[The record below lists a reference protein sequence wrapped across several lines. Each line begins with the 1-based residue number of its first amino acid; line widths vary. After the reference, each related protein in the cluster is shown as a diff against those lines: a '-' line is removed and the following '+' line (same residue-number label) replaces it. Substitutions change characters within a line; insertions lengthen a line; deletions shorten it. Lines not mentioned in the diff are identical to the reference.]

1 MANGMQLV
9 LSGQKGLASNAGR
22 RSSPQSHRMARMLKE
37 EAIGDLLVRAGFI
50 DASGLSRARAAQ
62 EKEGISLG
70 KALSTLGLA
79 DEQGMAA
86 AIAKS
91 LKLESLGAELPDV
104 SPEVAALL
112 PSDFCRKRLVVPLSL
127 QGKTLRLALADPMDY
142 STTQDAEFRTG
153 KRIVAVVASLT
164 QIQSLIHQIYPEE
177 VPTPLDALGATDVQ
191 GEVETADDSEIEV
204 VDPAKLAKDIQMPP
218 VVRLVNLIL
227 SGAAKAGAS
236 DIHMEPKEN
245 FLQVRYRV
253 DGLLREV
260 IKVPKN
266 QMDATISR
274 MKIISGMDIA
284 DRRRPQDGRS
294 RLKYEGKRIDL
305 RVSTLPTQF
314 GEKVVIRLLDS
325 KRAQVTMA
333 QLGLTPENQ
342 HTFELMLSRPQGMI
356 LVTGPTGSGKSST
369 LYTALNWVKSPTKNI
384 ITVEDPIEYQL
395 DGVNQVQIHTKA
407 GVTFAAGLRS
417 ILRQDP
423 NIILVGEIRDQETAG
438 IALEA
443 AQTGH
448 LLLSTLHT
456 NDAPGTISR
465 LLDLGIEPF
474 LIASA
479 VIGILAQRL
488 VRRPCPSCT
497 IPQPPSAEAVEK
509 AGGASRLPDDA
520 KWVVGRGC
528 EECLQLGYKGR
539 MAIHELLTVNDE
551 VRELVSRRASE
562 HAIRKAA
569 RNAGMRTLLE
579 DGILKAAQ
587 GLITLEDVVRVVST
601 DDAAVHKEEATKPE
615 ASHPSAVRDDAPA
628 HQGEAE
634 IPVASPS
641 PAGVAQEAELNPEA
655 ALPPAA
661 AQVSKAGDS
670 QGKELVLVVEDSPT
684 IASVVKYFLELEGFQ
699 VLVAKDGN
707 LGLEAAKRVLPRV
720 IVTDYNMP
728 GMDGVTMVKALRA
741 DAATRGIAVLM
752 LTSEEGIEKETQA
765 LEAGVDDYI
774 MKPVEPRRLAAR
786 VKSVLARSKSR
797 QTAVVQ

>member
-1 MANGMQLV
+1 MPKKA
-9 LSGQKGLASNAGR
+9 
-22 RSSPQSHRMARMLKE
+22 
-37 EAIGDLLVRAGFI
+37 AIADLLVREGII
-50 DASGLSRARAAQ
+50 DSSGLSLAREAQ
-62 EKEGISLG
+62 EKYAISLS
-70 KALSTLGLA
+70 KALATLGLA
-79 DEQGMAA
+79 DEQRQVG

-91 LKLESLGAELPDV
+91 LHLESLIGEL
-104 SPEVAALL
+104 PEVAAEAAIVLAA
-112 PSDFCRKRLVVPLSL
+112 DFCRKRLVAPLSL
-127 QGKTLRLALADPMDY
+127 QGKTLRLALVDPMDY
-142 STTQDAEFRTG
+142 STIQDVEFRTG
-153 KRIVAVVASLT
+153 KRVVAVVSGET
-164 QIQSLIHQIYPEE
+164 HIQTLIHKIYPDE
-177 VPTPLDALGATDVQ
+177 VPAHLSALATGDVQ
-191 GEVETADDSEIEV
+191 GEVETVGDAEIEV
-204 VDPAKLAKDIQMPP
+204 VDPAKLARDTQMPP

-227 SGAAKAGAS
+227 SGAAKNGAS

-245 FLQVRYRV
+245 HLQVRYRV

-266 QMDATISR
+266 QTDATISR

-325 KRAQVTMA
+325 KRAQVTME
-333 QLGLTPENQ
+333 QLGLTSENQ
-342 HTFELMLSRPQGMI
+342 HAFQSMLSRAQGMI

-395 DGVNQVQIHTKA
+395 DGVNQVQINSKA

-456 NDAPGTISR
+456 NDAPGTITR

-474 LIASA
+474 LISSA

-488 VRRPCPSCT
+488 VRSPCPCCSVS
-497 IPQPPSAEAVEK
+497 QPPSAEAIEK
-509 AGGASRLPDDA
+509 SGGASRLPSDA
-520 KWVVGRGC
+520 KWVAGRGC
-528 EECLQLGYKGR
+528 EVCQQSGSKGR
-539 MAIHELLTVNDE
+539 VAIHELLVVNDE
-551 VRELVSRRASE
+551 VRELISRRAPE

-569 RNAGMRTLLE
+569 RNSGMRTLLE
-579 DGILKAAQ
+579 DGILKAARS
-587 GLITLEDVVRVVST
+587 LTTLEDVVRVVAA
-601 DDAAVHKEEATKPE
+601 DDAATHKEEATKPE
-615 ASHPSAVRDDAPA
+615 DSCSSVARDHGAT
-628 HQGEAE
+628 HQN
-634 IPVASPS
+634 
-641 PAGVAQEAELNPEA
+641 QAELEPDEA
-655 ALPPAA
+655 TPPAT
-661 AQVSKAGDS
+661 SEMGEPGDP
-670 QGKELVLVVEDSPT
+670 QGKERVLVVEDSST
-684 IASVVKYFLELEGFQ
+684 IASVVKYFLELEGFE
-699 VLVAKDGN
+699 VVVAKDGN
-707 LGLEAAKRVLPRV
+707 SGLEAARRGQPHV

-728 GMDGVTMVKALRA
+728 GMDGMAMVRALRSE
-741 DAATRGIAVLM
+741 AATSGIAVLM
-752 LTSEEGIEKETQA
+752 LTSEDSIEKETQA

-774 MKPVEPRRLAAR
+774 LKPVEPRRLAAR
-786 VKSVLARSKSR
+786 VRSVLARSQR
-797 QTAVVQ
+797 RHTAVIQ

>member
-1 MANGMQLV
+1 MA
-9 LSGQKGLASNAGR
+9 
-22 RSSPQSHRMARMLKE
+22 KE
-37 EAIGDLLVRAGFI
+37 TAIGDLLVRSGII
-50 DASGLSRARAAQ
+50 DATGLARAREAQ
-62 EKEGISLG
+62 EKSGISLS
-70 KALSTLGLA
+70 KALTTLGLA
-79 DEQGMAA
+79 DEEGMVAT
-86 AIAKS
+86 IAKS
-91 LKLESLGAELPDV
+91 MRLEALDRELP
-104 SPEVAALL
+104 EVAQEIAALL
-112 PSDFCRKRLVVPLSL
+112 PADFCRKRVIAPLSL
-127 QGKTLRLALADPMDY
+127 QGKILRLALADPMDY
-142 STTQDAEFRTG
+142 STIQDAEFRSG
-153 KRIVAVVASLT
+153 RRILAVVGGHT
-164 QIQSLIHQIYPEE
+164 QMQSLIQRIYPQDSSA
-177 VPTPLDALGATDVQ
+177 PLDSLDNVDVQ
-191 GEVETADDSEIEV
+191 GEVEAAGDTEIEV
-204 VDPAKLAKDIQMPP
+204 VDPAKLAKDTQMPP

-227 SGAAKAGAS
+227 SGAAKSGAS
-236 DIHMEPKEN
+236 DIHMEPKES

-260 IKVPKN
+260 MKVPRN
-266 QMDATISR
+266 QSDATISR

-325 KRAQVTMA
+325 KRAQVTME
-333 QLGLTPENQ
+333 QLGLTAENQ
-342 HTFELMLSRPQGMI
+342 HTFQMMLSRAQGMI

-395 DGVNQVQIHTKA
+395 DGVNQVQINTKA

-488 VRRPCPSCT
+488 VRSPCPSCSVS
-497 IPQPPSAEAVEK
+497 QPPSADAIEK
-509 AGGASRLPDDA
+509 AGGASRLPADA
-520 KWVVGRGC
+520 KWMAGRGC
-528 EECLQLGYKGR
+528 EECRQTGCKGR
-539 MAIHELLTVNDE
+539 IAIHELLVVNDE
-551 VRELVSRRASE
+551 VRELISGRASE

-587 GLITLEDVVRVVST
+587 GLTTLEDVVRVVAA
-601 DDAAVHKEEATKPE
+601 DDSAAHKDEATKPE
-615 ASHPSAVRDDAPA
+615 ATPSSVAHGRAAINQEEFEEQTTARAVSGAANEAA
-628 HQGEAE
+628 HVPDNE
-634 IPVASPS
+634 PL
-641 PAGVAQEAELNPEA
+641 PAGNEGEKPGNTR
-655 ALPPAA
+655 
-661 AQVSKAGDS
+661 
-670 QGKELVLVVEDSPT
+670 GKERVLVVEDSTT
-684 IASVVKYFLELEGFQ
+684 IASVVKYFLELEGFE
-699 VLVAKDGN
+699 VLVAKDGIS
-707 LGLEAAKRVLPRV
+707 GLAAAKRDPPQV

-728 GMDGVTMVKALRA
+728 GMDGMAMVKALRA
-741 DAATRGIAVLM
+741 EPATRDIAVLM
-752 LTSEEGIEKETQA
+752 LTSEDSVEKEAQA

-774 MKPVEPRRLAAR
+774 LKPVEPRRLAAR
-786 VKSVLARSKSR
+786 VRSVLVRSQR
-797 QTAVVQ
+797 RHPTAVQ

>member
-1 MANGMQLV
+1 MA
-9 LSGQKGLASNAGR
+9 
-22 RSSPQSHRMARMLKE
+22 KE
-37 EAIGDLLVRAGFI
+37 TAIGDLLVRAGII
-50 DASGLSRARAAQ
+50 DATGLSRARETQ
-62 EKEGISLG
+62 EKSGISLT
-70 KALSTLGLA
+70 KALATLGLA
-79 DEQGMAA
+79 DEQRMVA

-91 LKLESLGAELPDV
+91 MRLEALEPELPEV
-104 SPEVAALL
+104 PAEVAALL
-112 PSDFCRKRLVVPLSL
+112 PADFCRKRAVVPLSI
-127 QGKTLRLALADPMDY
+127 QGKILRLALADPMDY
-142 STTQDAEFRTG
+142 STIQDAEFRSG
-153 KRIVAVVASLT
+153 KRILAVVASHT

-177 VPTPLDALGATDVQ
+177 APANLDALGVAGVQ
-191 GEVETADDSEIEV
+191 GEVETVGDLEIEV
-204 VDPAKLAKDIQMPP
+204 VDPAKLAKDTQMPP
-218 VVRLVNLIL
+218 VIRLVNLIL
-227 SGAAKAGAS
+227 SGAAKNGAS
-236 DIHMEPKEN
+236 DIHLEPKEN

-260 IKVPKN
+260 IKVSKN

-325 KRAQVTMA
+325 KRAQITMA
-333 QLGLTPENQ
+333 QLGLTSENQ
-342 HTFELMLSRPQGMI
+342 HAFELMLSRAQGMI
-356 LVTGPTGSGKSST
+356 LVVGPTGSGKSST

-395 DGVNQVQIHTKA
+395 DGVNQVQINTKA

-456 NDAPGTISR
+456 NDAPGTITR

-474 LIASA
+474 LISSA

-488 VRRPCPSCT
+488 VRSPCPSCSVS
-497 IPQPPSAEAVEK
+497 QPPSADAIEK
-509 AGGASRLPDDA
+509 AGGASRLPADA
-520 KWVVGRGC
+520 KWVAGRGC
-528 EECLQLGYKGR
+528 EECKQSGCKGR
-539 MAIHELLTVNDE
+539 IAIHELLPVNDE
-551 VRELVSRRASE
+551 VRELISRRASE

-587 GLITLEDVVRVVST
+587 GLTTLEDVVRVVAA
-601 DDAAVHKEEATKPE
+601 DDAAAHKEEATKPE
-615 ASHPSAVRDDAPA
+615 VASSSVGVAREVELEPD
-628 HQGEAE
+628 EA
-634 IPVASPS
+634 IPPVASEMGKPR
-641 PAGVAQEAELNPEA
+641 
-655 ALPPAA
+655 
-661 AQVSKAGDS
+661 DS
-670 QGKELVLVVEDSPT
+670 QGKERVLVVEDSTT
-684 IASVVKYFLELEGFQ
+684 IASVVKYFLELEGFE

-707 LGLEAAKRVLPRV
+707 SGLEAAKRDQPHV

-728 GMDGVTMVKALRA
+728 GMDGMAMVKALRA
-741 DAATRGIAVLM
+741 DPVTRGIAVLM
-752 LTSEEGIEKETQA
+752 LTSENNVEKEAQA

-774 MKPVEPRRLAAR
+774 LKPVEPRRLAAR
-786 VKSVLARSKSR
+786 VRSVLARSKR
-797 QTAVVQ
+797 RPATLVQ

>member
-1 MANGMQLV
+1 M
-9 LSGQKGLASNAGR
+9 
-22 RSSPQSHRMARMLKE
+22 KE
-37 EAIGDLLVRAGFI
+37 TIIGDLLVRSGII
-50 DASGLSRARAAQ
+50 DATGLARAQEAQ
-62 EKEGISLG
+62 EKDGISLS
-70 KALSTLGLA
+70 KALVTLGLA
-79 DEQGMAA
+79 NEQGMVA
-86 AIAKS
+86 AIATGTR
-91 LKLESLGAELPDV
+91 LESLGPELPEV
-104 SPEVAALL
+104 LAEVAALL
-112 PSDFCRKRLVVPLSL
+112 PSDFCRRRTVVPLSL
-127 QGKTLRLALADPMDY
+127 QGKILRLALADPMDY
-142 STTQDAEFRTG
+142 STIQDAEFRSG
-153 KRIVAVVASLT
+153 KRVLPVVGGHT
-164 QIQSLIHQIYPEE
+164 QIHSLIQKIYPEAAE
-177 VPTPLDALGATDVQ
+177 ASFDALGTHDAQ
-191 GEVETADDSEIEV
+191 GEIETVGDLEIEV
-204 VDPAKLAKDIQMPP
+204 VDPAKLAKDTQMPP

-227 SGAAKAGAS
+227 SDAAKNGAS

-253 DGLLREV
+253 DGLLREG
-260 IKVPKN
+260 IKVPRN
-266 QMDATISR
+266 QSDATISR

-325 KRAQVTMA
+325 KRSQVTME

-342 HTFELMLSRPQGMI
+342 HTFQLMLSRAQGMI

-395 DGVNQVQIHTKA
+395 DGVNQVQINTKA

-488 VRRPCPSCT
+488 VRTPCPACKVS
-497 IPQPPSAEAVEK
+497 QPPSTDAIEK
-509 AGGASRLPDDA
+509 AGGTSRLPADA
-520 KWVVGRGC
+520 KWIAGRGC
-528 EECLQLGYKGR
+528 EDCRQSGSKGR
-539 MAIHELLTVNDE
+539 IAIHELLVVNDE
-551 VRELVSRRASE
+551 VRELISQRASE

-569 RNAGMRTLLE
+569 RKAGMRTLLE
-579 DGILKAAQ
+579 DGILKASQ
-587 GLITLEDVVRVVST
+587 GLTTLEDVVRVVAA
-601 DDAAVHKEEATKPE
+601 DDSSAHKEEATKPE
-615 ASHPSAVRDDAPA
+615 APNSSVRGDETAT
-628 HQGEAE
+628 H
-634 IPVASPS
+634 
-641 PAGVAQEAELNPEA
+641 QEAAEQSTATAGFASDAHEMQIELHVTSPPPRSEA
-655 ALPPAA
+655 GKP
-661 AQVSKAGDS
+661 GET
-670 QGKELVLVVEDSPT
+670 QGKERVLVVEDSTT
-684 IASVVKYFLELEGFQ
+684 IASVVKYFLELEGFE
-699 VLVAKDGN
+699 VLVAKNGN
-707 LGLEAAKRVLPRV
+707 SGLKAAKRDLPDV
-720 IVTDYNMP
+720 IVTDYDMP
-728 GMDGVTMVKALRA
+728 GMDGITMVKALRA
-741 DAATRGIAVLM
+741 EASTREIAVLM
-752 LTSEEGIEKETQA
+752 LTSEQSVEREAQA

-774 MKPVEPRRLAAR
+774 LKPVEPRRLAAR
-786 VKSVLARSKSR
+786 VRSVLARSQR
-797 QTAVVQ
+797 RHTAIL

>member
-1 MANGMQLV
+1 M
-9 LSGQKGLASNAGR
+9 
-22 RSSPQSHRMARMLKE
+22 
-37 EAIGDLLVRAGFI
+37 GDLLVRAGLI
-50 DASGLSRARAAQ
+50 DAEGLSRAREAQ
-62 EKEGISLG
+62 EKDGISLS
-70 KALSTLGLA
+70 KALVGLGLG
-79 DEQGMAA
+79 DEQGIVL

-91 LKLESLGAELPDV
+91 LKLEALGAELPDV
-104 SPEVAALL
+104 SPDVAALL
-112 PSDFCRKRLVVPLSL
+112 PADFCRKRMVVPLSL
-127 QGKTLRLALADPMDY
+127 QGKVLRLALANPMDY
-142 STTQDAEFRTG
+142 STTQDVEFRTST
-153 KRIVAVVASLT
+153 RVLAVVAGES
-164 QIQSLIHQIYPEE
+164 QMQSLIHQVYPEE
-177 VPTPLDALGATDVQ
+177 AVASLDALATEDLK
-191 GEVETADDSEIEV
+191 GEVETVGDSEIEV
-204 VDPAKLAKDIQMPP
+204 VDPAKLAKDTQMPP

-253 DGLLREV
+253 DGLLQEV

-266 QMDATISR
+266 QMDAAISR

-294 RLKYEGKRIDL
+294 RLKYETKRIDL

-325 KRAQVTMA
+325 KRAQVTME
-333 QLGLTPENQ
+333 QLGLTAENQ
-342 HTFELMLSRPQGMI
+342 HAFELMLSRPQGMI

-395 DGVNQVQIHTKA
+395 DGVNQVQINTKA

-488 VRRPCPSCT
+488 VRRPCPACSV
-497 IPQPPSAEAVEK
+497 PQPPSAEAIEK
-509 AGGASRLPDDA
+509 AGGASRLPANA

-528 EECLQLGYKGR
+528 EECRQSGCKGR
-539 MAIHELLTVNDE
+539 MAIHELLIVNDE
-551 VRELVSRRASE
+551 VRELISHRASE

-587 GLITLEDVVRVVST
+587 GFTTLEDVVRVVST

-615 ASHPSAVRDDAPA
+615 GPPIPAVRDETAAEEEKAERPAARRASSGAARKAGQKRDAP
-628 HQGEAE
+628 
-634 IPVASPS
+634 
-641 PAGVAQEAELNPEA
+641 
-655 ALPPAA
+655 LPPLVE
-661 AQVSKAGDS
+661 AQAKKGGNS
-670 QGKELVLVVEDSPT
+670 QGKDLVLVVEDSAT
-684 IASVVKYFLELEGFQ
+684 IASVVKYFLELEGFE
-699 VLVAKDGN
+699 VLVAKDGIP
-707 LGLEAAKRVLPRV
+707 GLEAAKRDQPRV
-720 IVTDYNMP
+720 IVTDCNMP
-728 GMDGVTMVKALRA
+728 GMSGIEMVRALRS
-741 DAATRGIAVLM
+741 DSATRGIAVLM
-752 LTSEEGIEKETQA
+752 LTSEEGVEKEAEA

-774 MKPVEPRRLAAR
+774 LKPVEPRRLAAR
-786 VKSVLARSKSR
+786 VKSVLSRTRAR

>member
-1 MANGMQLV
+1 MN
-9 LSGQKGLASNAGR
+9 
-22 RSSPQSHRMARMLKE
+22 E
-37 EAIGDLLVRAGFI
+37 TAIGDLLVRSGII
-50 DASGLSRARAAQ
+50 DATGLARARESQ
-62 EKEGISLG
+62 QKNGVSLS
-70 KALSTLGLA
+70 KALTTLGLA
-79 DEQGMAA
+79 DEQGIVG
-86 AIAKS
+86 AIAQMMR
-91 LKLESLGAELPDV
+91 LEALDPVLPGIPAEI
-104 SPEVAALL
+104 AALL
-112 PSDFCRKRLVVPLSL
+112 PSDFCRKRTVAPLSL
-127 QGKTLRLALADPMDY
+127 QGKILRLVIADPTDY
-142 STTQDAEFRTG
+142 STIQDAEFRSG
-153 KRIVAVVASLT
+153 RRILAVVASHA
-164 QIQSLIHQIYPEE
+164 QIQNLIRQTYAEE
-177 VPTPLDALGATDVQ
+177 SPANFDALGAVAAQ
-191 GEVETADDSEIEV
+191 GEVETVTDSEIEV
-204 VDPAKLAKDIQMPP
+204 VDPAKLAKDTQMPP

-227 SGAAKAGAS
+227 SGAAKNGAS

-266 QMDATISR
+266 QMDAAISR

-305 RVSTLPTQF
+305 RVSSLPTQF

-325 KRAQVTMA
+325 KRAQVTME
-333 QLGLTPENQ
+333 QLGLTAENLHAFQ
-342 HTFELMLSRPQGMI
+342 LMLSRPQGMI

-395 DGVNQVQIHTKA
+395 DGVNQVQINTKA

-488 VRRPCPSCT
+488 VRSPCPSCSV
-497 IPQPPSAEAVEK
+497 PDSPSADAIEK
-509 AGGASRLPDDA
+509 AGGAGHLPANA
-520 KWVVGRGC
+520 KWIAGHGC
-528 EECLQLGYKGR
+528 EVCRQSGCKGR
-539 MAIHELLTVNDE
+539 VAIHELLVVNDE
-551 VRELVSRRASE
+551 IRELISRRASE

-579 DGILKAAQ
+579 DGILKAAE
-587 GLITLEDVVRVVST
+587 GLTTLEDVVRVV
-601 DDAAVHKEEATKPE
+601 AADEAAAHKEEATKPG
-615 ASHPSAVRDDAPA
+615 AVHSSAAPDDAAA
-628 HQGEAE
+628 HNREVAIDLDETLPPVPGEQGT
-634 IPVASPS
+634 PS
-641 PAGVAQEAELNPEA
+641 DAQEK
-655 ALPPAA
+655 
-661 AQVSKAGDS
+661 QR
-670 QGKELVLVVEDSPT
+670 VLVVEDSKT
-684 IASVVKYFLELEGFQ
+684 IASVVKYFLELEGFE
-699 VLVAKDGN
+699 VLQAKDGN
-707 LGLEAAKRVLPRV
+707 SGLASARRDHPHV

-728 GMDGVTMVKALRA
+728 GMDGMAMVKALRA

-752 LTSEEGIEKETQA
+752 LTSEESVEKEAQA

-774 MKPVEPRRLAAR
+774 LKPVEPRRLAAR
-786 VKSVLARSKSR
+786 VRSVLARSQR
-797 QTAVVQ
+797 RHAAVPQ